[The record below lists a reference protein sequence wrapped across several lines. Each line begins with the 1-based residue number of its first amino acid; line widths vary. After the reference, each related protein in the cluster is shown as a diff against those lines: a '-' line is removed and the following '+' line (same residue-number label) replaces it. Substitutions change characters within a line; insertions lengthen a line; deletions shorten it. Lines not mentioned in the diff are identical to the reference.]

1 MINQTC
7 LETRLEHSGSFA
19 FLQRAASSI
28 TTTVTNMRK
37 IGSNIRQEFLGKKLL
52 RHFKP
57 SLLFVTLDG
66 YRSAEI
72 RVSLARADPR
82 GGKGGFA
89 PPLLGQKKERAER
102 GRKKEKYTPA
112 KN

>member
-1 MINQTC
+1 
-7 LETRLEHSGSFA
+7 
-19 FLQRAASSI
+19 
-28 TTTVTNMRK
+28 
-37 IGSNIRQEFLGKKLL
+37 
-52 RHFKP
+52 
-57 SLLFVTLDG
+57 VTLDG